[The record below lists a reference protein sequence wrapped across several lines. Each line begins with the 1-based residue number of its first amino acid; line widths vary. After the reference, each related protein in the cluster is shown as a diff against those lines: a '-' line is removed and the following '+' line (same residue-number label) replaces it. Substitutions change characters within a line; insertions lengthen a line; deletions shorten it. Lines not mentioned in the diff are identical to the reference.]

1 MGAYSELDM
10 ELRYGSEPQ
19 EGDNAFVDDGEDCCE
34 PVSAGD
40 GGSQTETTPPPA
52 PSEPGQ
58 TVEPPQ
64 SEAKPADQAGTKSA
78 ADKAAEEDAKRK
90 AHEEA
95 EAKRKAEWETE
106 QKKKHADELLQIAKV
121 DAMSNDEVLAESMKR
136 ISADTEKLTRR
147 QMMECVMEHIQTL
160 CLDDPDFARKVMHPR
175 KNMIRCYQYI
185 NRKAWEYTQDEM
197 KAKGITPGR
206 GVLSYSNV
214 IGEEICYQWAVDY
227 FNDPDV
233 QEDHA
238 DEEKFVPKPYTG
250 AAATSSKKSKG
261 KSKSDSKAGGA
272 KGTGTKD
279 AKPMELKKKDDG
291 GQIAFG
297 DFAMPEEKAG

>member
-10 ELRYGSEPQ
+10 ELRHGGNPQ
-19 EGDNAFVDDGEDCCE
+19 ESDNAFFEDDEE
-34 PVSAGD
+34 AGD
-40 GGSQTETTPPPA
+40 GGSQTEVTPSPA

-58 TVEPPQ
+58 TEEPPQ
-64 SEAKPADQAGTKSA
+64 SEAKPADQASTKSA

-95 EAKRKAEWETE
+95 EAKRKAEWEAE

-250 AAATSSKKSKG
+250 AAAVSPKKAKG
-261 KSKSDSKAGGA
+261 KGKSDSKAGGA

-297 DFAMPEEKAG
+297 GFAMPEEKAG